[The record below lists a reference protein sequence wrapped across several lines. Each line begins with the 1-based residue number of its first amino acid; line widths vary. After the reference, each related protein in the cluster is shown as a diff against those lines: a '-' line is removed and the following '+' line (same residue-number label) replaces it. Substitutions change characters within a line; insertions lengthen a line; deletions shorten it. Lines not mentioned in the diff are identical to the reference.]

1 MSEATRETPE
11 TAVSD
16 RTLAEEMH
24 EHADFR
30 QLAREREEAEGVE
43 VFSDP
48 DKVLPIHA
56 IVEGREGEEAFT
68 SDEPQED
75 EEPAR

>member
-1 MSEATRETPE
+1 MSEAKRETPE
-11 TAVSD
+11 AAVSD

-24 EHADFR
+24 ENADFR

-48 DKVLPIHA
+48 DKVLPASA
-56 IVEGREGEEAFT
+56 IVEGHAGEEAFT
-68 SDEPQED
+68 TEEPQED